1 MSLYVEEAVSPP
13 AFIWRTFEI
22 LSYGNFVMA
31 LCVDTASI
39 SAEVLFIFVKFF
51 LKETQPSNYSQIVV
65 VENVSVQMCFPCLQV
80 V

>member
-1 MSLYVEEAVSPP
+1 MEEAVSPP

-39 SAEVLFIFVKFF
+39 SAEVLFIFVKFKKKKKK
-51 LKETQPSNYSQIVV
+51 LSQAITAK
-65 VENVSVQMCFPCLQV
+65 
-80 V
+80 